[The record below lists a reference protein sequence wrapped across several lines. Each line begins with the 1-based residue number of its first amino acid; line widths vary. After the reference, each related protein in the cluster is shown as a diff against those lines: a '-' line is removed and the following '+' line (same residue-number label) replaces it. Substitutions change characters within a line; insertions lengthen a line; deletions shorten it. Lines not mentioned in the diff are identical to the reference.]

1 MPLMRSASVSL
12 VLMGST
18 EYSRRAATGDAMPTD
33 PRIAA
38 AADQTPRRTTIMRGG
53 FGQLGDSL
61 TEADL
66 AASAPT

>member
-18 EYSRRAATGDAMPTD
+18 VYARRAVTGDAM
-33 PRIAA
+33 RIAVP
-38 AADQTPRRTTIMRGG
+38 ADRPPRRETIMRGG

-66 AASAPT
+66 APAAA

>member
-18 EYSRRAATGDAMPTD
+18 EYSRCAVTGDATPIA
-33 PRIAA
+33 PRAA
-38 AADQTPRRTTIMRGG
+38 VQADQPPRRRTIMRGG

-61 TEADL
+61 TEAEL
-66 AASAPT
+66 APA

>member
-18 EYSRRAATGDAMPTD
+18 EYARRAVTGDVVRAA
-33 PRIAA
+33 PRIAPP
-38 AADQTPRRTTIMRGG
+38 ADQPPRRRTIMRGG

-66 AASAPT
+66 APA